1 MTGALLS
8 VRDLHV
14 TFPSERGPVE
24 AVRGVSFDIHRGR
37 TLALVGESGSGKSA
51 TAMAA
56 VGLLPPNAKITGE
69 VSLDGRELLGLSDR
83 QWSGVRGKR
92 IGVVFQD
99 PLSALTPI
107 LSIGR
112 QLADAVRVHTDL
124 SKKQAWTR
132 AVELLDLVGIAD
144 PATRAQEFP
153 HQFSGGMRQRVVIAL
168 AIANDPDLII
178 ADEPTTALDVTV
190 QAQILDV
197 LEVAKAE
204 TGAGVLLIT
213 HDLGVVAG
221 HADDVAVMYA
231 GRIVERAP
239 VKRLYRAPAMPYTLG
254 LIGSVPDPHATH
266 RRPLVP
272 IDGEPPSPLDRPPGC
287 PFAPR
292 CPLVVDACRAAEPE
306 LIPIED
312 EHTVACIRAEDV
324 VGQRPDE
331 VFEGALAAP
340 ARAVDAEPV
349 LRVRGLGKTFPITKG
364 TIARRQVGTLHAVS
378 DVSFE
383 IGPGETFCLV
393 GESGS
398 GKTTTLLEILRLR
411 PPETGT
417 VEVLGRDLATT
428 PAREIA
434 TELRR
439 AVQLVMQDPQAALD
453 PRLPVFDLL
462 AEPMRAAGFEAAAIR
477 TRVTELLDLVGLP
490 PDSLDRF
497 PAAFSGG
504 QRQRLAI
511 ARGLAT
517 KPRLLALD
525 EPVSALDVSV
535 QASVL
540 NLLAHLKNELG
551 LVLLVV
557 AHDLAVVR
565 HIADRIAVMYLGHVI
580 ETGPAE
586 QLFAA
591 PRHPYTQA
599 LLSAVPIPDPERERA
614 RRRIVLSGEQPSA
627 AALPAGCV
635 FADRCQLRPTL
646 SEELQNRCRT
656 QRPALRDPD
665 EVSGVSEVSG
675 VDVACHAVN
684 PPSDLT
690 RAASGKE
697 GRP

>member
-1 MTGALLS
+1 MTGPLLS

-14 TFPSERGPVE
+14 TFPSERGPVD
-24 AVRGVSFDIHRGR
+24 AVRGVSFDIHPGR

-51 TAMAA
+51 AAMSV
-56 VGLLPPNAKITGE
+56 VGLLPPAARVTGD
-69 VSLDGRELLGLSDR
+69 VCLGDRSLLGLTDR
-83 QWSGVRGKR
+83 QWSSVRGRR

-107 LSIGR
+107 LSVGR
-112 QLADAVRVHTDL
+112 QLTDAVRVHTDL
-124 SKKQAWTR
+124 SKQRAWGR
-132 AVELLDLVGIAD
+132 AVELLDLVGIPD
-144 PATRAQEFP
+144 PARRAREFP

-231 GRIVERAP
+231 GRIVEQAP
-239 VKRLYRAPAMPYTLG
+239 VTELYRTPAMPYTLG
-254 LIGSVPDPHATH
+254 LIGSVPDPEAAR

-272 IDGEPPSPLDRPPGC
+272 IEGEPPSPLDRAPGC

-292 CPLVVDACRAAEPE
+292 CPLVEDACREAEPA
-306 LIPIED
+306 LVPVATG
-312 EHTVACIRAEDV
+312 HTVACRRSDQV
-324 VGQRPDE
+324 VSRRPDE
-331 VFEGALAAP
+331 VFPGAVAADHGALG
-340 ARAVDAEPV
+340 AEAV
-349 LRVRGLGKTFPITKG
+349 LRVSGLGRTYPVTKG
-364 TIARRQVGTLHAVS
+364 AVLRRRVGTLHAVS

-383 IGPGETFCLV
+383 IRGGETFCLV

-411 PPETGT
+411 PPESGS
-417 VEVLGRDLATT
+417 VEVLGRDVATT
-428 PAREIA
+428 SPREVAAR
-434 TELRR
+434 LRQS
-439 AVQLVMQDPQAALD
+439 VQLVMQDPQGALD

-462 AEPMRAAGFEAAAIR
+462 AEPLRAARFDARATSA
-477 TRVTELLDLVGLP
+477 RVSELLDLVGLP
-490 PDSLDRF
+490 RDSLDRF

-511 ARGLAT
+511 ARALAT
-517 KPRLLALD
+517 RPRLLALD

-540 NLLAHLKNELG
+540 NLLARLKAELG
-551 LVLLVV
+551 LALLVV

-565 HIADRIAVMYLGHVI
+565 HIADRIAVMYLGHIV

-586 QLFAA
+586 TLFAS

-614 RRRIVLSGEQPSA
+614 RGRVVLTGEQPSA
-627 AALPAGCV
+627 AALPTGCV
-635 FADRCQLRPTL
+635 FADRCPLRPTL
-646 SEELQNRCRT
+646 PEDLQQRCRAE
-656 QRPALRDPD
+656 RPVPADHD
-665 EVSGVSEVSG
+665 GVQ
-675 VDVACHAVN
+675 VACHAV
-684 PPSDLT
+684 
-690 RAASGKE
+690 
-697 GRP
+697 

>member
-1 MTGALLS
+1 MTEPLLS
-8 VRDLHV
+8 VRDLRV
-14 TFPSERGPVE
+14 TFPSEHGPVE
-24 AVRGVSFDIHRGR
+24 AVRGVSFDVRPGR

-51 TAMAA
+51 TAMAMA
-56 VGLLPPNAKITGE
+56 GLLPPSAT
-69 VSLDGRELLGLSDR
+69 VSGDVRLDDRPLLGLTDR
-83 QWSGVRGKR
+83 QWSGIRGKR

-112 QLADAVRVHTDL
+112 QLSDAVRVHTTL
-124 SKKQAWTR
+124 SKRAAWDR
-132 AVELLDLVGIAD
+132 AVELLALVGIAD
-144 PATRAQEFP
+144 PARRAREFP

-190 QAQILDV
+190 QAQILEV

-231 GRIVERAP
+231 GRIVEQAP
-239 VKRLYRAPAMPYTLG
+239 VDELYRAPSMPYTLG
-254 LIGSVPDPHATH
+254 LLGSVPDPHAA
-266 RRPLVP
+266 RRGALTP
-272 IDGEPPSPLDRPPGC
+272 IDGEPVAPLHRPSGC

-292 CPLVVDACRAAEPE
+292 CPLAEDACRDAEPE
-306 LIPIED
+306 LLTLAGDSAHAAACRRSAE
-312 EHTVACIRAEDV
+312 VAGRRAD
-324 VGQRPDE
+324 Q
-331 VFEGALAAP
+331 VFEEAVVAGSGP
-340 ARAVDAEPV
+340 ADAEPV
-349 LRVRGLGKTFPITKG
+349 LRVHRLGKTYPITKG
-364 TIARRQVGTLHAVS
+364 TLARRRVGTLHAVS

-383 IGPGETFCLV
+383 IAPGETFCLV

-398 GKTTTLLEILRLR
+398 GKTTTLMEILRLR

-417 VEVLGRDLATT
+417 VEVLGRDLAST
-428 PAREIA
+428 PPRQIA
-434 TELRR
+434 GQLRGE
-439 AVQLVMQDPQAALD
+439 VQLVMQDPQAALD
-453 PRLPVFDLL
+453 PRLPAFDLL
-462 AEPMRAAGFEAAAIR
+462 AEPLRAAKRDAAEIR
-477 TRVTELLDLVGLP
+477 ARVAELLDLVGLP
-490 PDSLDRF
+490 QDSVDRF

-511 ARGLAT
+511 ARSLAT
-517 KPRLLALD
+517 SPRLLALD

-540 NLLAHLKNELG
+540 NLLARLKADLG
-551 LVLLVV
+551 LALLVV

-565 HIADRIAVMYLGHVI
+565 HIADRIAVMYLGHLV

-586 QLFAA
+586 ELFTA
-591 PRHPYTQA
+591 PRHPYTRA

-614 RRRIVLSGEQPSA
+614 RRRIVLAGEQPSA

-635 FADRCQLRPTL
+635 FADRCPLRPTL
-646 SEELQNRCRT
+646 PEDVQDRCRT
-656 QRPALRDPD
+656 ERPAPA
-665 EVSGVSEVSG
+665 SHGGVR
-675 VDVACHAVN
+675 VACHA
-684 PPSDLT
+684 PQDDL
-690 RAASGKE
+690 ASSASGKK
-697 GRP
+697 GQS